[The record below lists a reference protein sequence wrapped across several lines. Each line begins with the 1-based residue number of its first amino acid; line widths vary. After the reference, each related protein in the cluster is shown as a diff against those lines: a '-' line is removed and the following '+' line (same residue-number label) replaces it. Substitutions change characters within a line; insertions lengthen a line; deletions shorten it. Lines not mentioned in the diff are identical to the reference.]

1 MLTSHLHI
9 LPNTFSHSFTTH
21 NSNIKEIG
29 DGCVL
34 RPLPFHT
41 SQTHIL
47 SDLTQTHTELLHIQ
61 SVFIITHKPDGANML
76 TSQLHILSNT
86 FSHSLTTHNSNCR
99 EIGEWSLL
107 SHISYTH
114 LTILTLSHI
123 IDSPR
128 LHRRAIHML
137 SLPLI
142 LIHHS
147 HSYTTSS
154 FFLSLLFIVQ
164 WH

>member
-9 LPNTFSHSFTTH
+9 LPNTFSHSFTTY

-61 SVFIITHKPDGANML
+61 SVFIITHNRDGANML

-86 FSHSLTTHNSNCR
+86 FSHSFTTYNSNIKEIGDGCVLRPLPFHTSQTHILSDIDQTHTELLHIHYVFIITHN
-99 EIGEWSLL
+99 
-107 SHISYTH
+107 
-114 LTILTLSHI
+114 
-123 IDSPR
+123 
-128 LHRRAIHML
+128 
-137 SLPLI
+137 
-142 LIHHS
+142 
-147 HSYTTSS
+147 
-154 FFLSLLFIVQ
+154 
-164 WH
+164 